1 MLARHVVPITPSL
14 PVRLAPLLGYKQNEQ
29 TNFHSPY
36 TLPSSVSCKSGVCHS
51 YENTGGVGVFFPFWN
66 SLVSCCGFDA
76 GNERLSKSSTN
87 YCHRITDHPS
97 IGLHRPYQGHHRS
110 CFKSFTC
117 NTYGPP
123 CKCCKQKT
131 YCLAKSFRCNT
142 YKKEGWGCLF
152 REHRTSPR
160 EGKPGIP
167 RVDRSG
173 PIPYFLSTI
182 PFPCFFTS
190 LPHYF
195 YPFHMRE
202 NSKMFATVEEAVE
215 EIRQGRMVVLV
226 DDEDRENE
234 GDLAMAAEKITP
246 DAINFMAKH
255 GRGLICL
262 PLTEERCDELHLPL
276 MSPINTSVH
285 GTAFTEAVD
294 ARVGVTTG
302 ISASDRAITIL
313 TAIDPKTKPQDLARP
328 GHIFP
333 LRARKGGV
341 LVRAGQT
348 EASVDLA
355 RIAGMSAAGVIC
367 EIMNEDG
374 TMARVPQLIEFC
386 KEHNL
391 KMLTVADLIRYR
403 MQHERYVR
411 RVAEAV
417 LPTRFG
423 DFRMVAYASD
433 VDHDQHVA
441 LVRGDLEGAEPALV
455 RVHSHCLTG
464 DVFGSTAC
472 DCNELVSRSLEAIAK
487 ENRGVFLYL
496 HHTGRGFSVETAEEP
511 GVLPQIHFHK
521 RGQLD
526 REPARQRMVQHESG
540 IGAQILIDLGLKD
553 IRVLTNHPKKV
564 VALEGYGIRIADQVP
579 LRLETPKPSHQ
590 VL

>member
-1 MLARHVVPITPSL
+1 MTEN
-14 PVRLAPLLGYKQNEQ
+14 Y
-29 TNFHSPY
+29 
-36 TLPSSVSCKSGVCHS
+36 S
-51 YENTGGVGVFFPFWN
+51 Y
-66 SLVSCCGFDA
+66 
-76 GNERLSKSSTN
+76 
-87 YCHRITDHPS
+87 
-97 IGLHRPYQGHHRS
+97 
-110 CFKSFTC
+110 
-117 NTYGPP
+117 
-123 CKCCKQKT
+123 
-131 YCLAKSFRCNT
+131 
-142 YKKEGWGCLF
+142 
-152 REHRTSPR
+152 
-160 EGKPGIP
+160 
-167 RVDRSG
+167 
-173 PIPYFLSTI
+173 
-182 PFPCFFTS
+182 
-190 LPHYF
+190 
-195 YPFHMRE
+195 
-202 NSKMFATVEEAVE
+202 FATVEEAVE
-215 EIRQGRMVVLV
+215 EIRQGRMIVLI

-246 DAINFMAKH
+246 DAINFMAKY

-294 ARVGVTTG
+294 ARLGVTTG
-302 ISASDRAITIL
+302 ISASDRAIPIL
-313 TAIDPKTKPQDLARP
+313 PAIDPKTKPQDLARP

-333 LRARKGGV
+333 LRARPGGV

-348 EASVDLA
+348 DASVDLA
-355 RIAGMSAAGVIC
+355 RIAGLSPAGVIC

-386 KEHNL
+386 REHNL

-417 LPTRFG
+417 LPTRYG
-423 DFRMVAYASD
+423 DFRMIAYLSD
-433 VDHDQHVA
+433 VDHDQHIA
-441 LVRGDLEGAEPALV
+441 LVRGTLDGSTPPLV

-464 DVFGSTAC
+464 DVFGSTSC
-472 DCNELVSRSLEAIAK
+472 DCRELVSLSLETIAK

-496 HHTGRGFSVETAEEP
+496 HHTGRGFSVDPPVDAGT
-511 GVLPQIHFHK
+511 LPQIHFHK

-564 VALEGYGIRIADQVP
+564 VALEGYGITIADQVP
-579 LRLETPKPSHQ
+579 LRIDQPKLTHQ

>member
-1 MLARHVVPITPSL
+1 MP
-14 PVRLAPLLGYKQNEQ
+14 
-29 TNFHSPY
+29 
-36 TLPSSVSCKSGVCHS
+36 
-51 YENTGGVGVFFPFWN
+51 EN
-66 SLVSCCGFDA
+66 C
-76 GNERLSKSSTN
+76 ST
-87 YCHRITDHPS
+87 
-97 IGLHRPYQGHHRS
+97 
-110 CFKSFTC
+110 
-117 NTYGPP
+117 
-123 CKCCKQKT
+123 
-131 YCLAKSFRCNT
+131 
-142 YKKEGWGCLF
+142 
-152 REHRTSPR
+152 
-160 EGKPGIP
+160 
-167 RVDRSG
+167 
-173 PIPYFLSTI
+173 
-182 PFPCFFTS
+182 
-190 LPHYF
+190 
-195 YPFHMRE
+195 
-202 NSKMFATVEEAVE
+202 FATVEEAVE

-246 DAINFMAKH
+246 EAINFMAKY
-255 GRGLICL
+255 GRGLICM
-262 PLTEERCDELHLPL
+262 PLTEERCDDLHLPL

-285 GTAFTEAVD
+285 GTAFCEAVD
-294 ARVGVTTG
+294 ARLGVTTG

-313 TAIDPKTKPQDLARP
+313 AAIDPKTKPQDLARP
-328 GHIFP
+328 GHVFP
-333 LRARKGGV
+333 LRARNGGV

-355 RIAGMSAAGVIC
+355 RIAGLSPAGVIC

-374 TMARVPQLIEFC
+374 TMSRVPQLIEFS

-423 DFRMVAYASD
+423 EFRMIAYASD
-433 VDHDQHVA
+433 VDHDQHIA
-441 LVRGDLEGAEPALV
+441 LVRGELEGAEPALV

-464 DVFGSTAC
+464 DVFGSMAC
-472 DCNELVSRSLEAIAK
+472 DCSELVSRSLATIAK

-496 HHTGRGFSVETAEEP
+496 HHTGRGFSVDAAGEP
-511 GVLPQIHFHK
+511 GTLPQIHFHK

-540 IGAQILIDLGLKD
+540 IGAQVLIDLGLKD

-579 LRLETPKPSHQ
+579 LRIEQPKPTHQ
-590 VL
+590 TL